1 MAICSVMQEFHL
13 VPSVHWPCFRLH
25 LHHIVVQW
33 IWISTSYFLCC
44 PYIMISAF
52 ADCFFCLSVFII
64 ATNDTEFIKMLE
76 VSVYFQNHIW
86 NSVQNVIPGLN
97 GVQKKVGDDELRKLC
112 SINTY
117 ICLKKKRDLK
127 NLNSICLLK
136 NPTDKIMPYLTLESQ
151 YSLHIVLNS
160 THNYQVISQT
170 LHLS

>member
-1 MAICSVMQEFHL
+1 
-13 VPSVHWPCFRLH
+13 
-25 LHHIVVQW
+25 
-33 IWISTSYFLCC
+33 
-44 PYIMISAF
+44 MISAF

-117 ICLKKKRDLK
+117 ICLKKKEIWR
-127 NLNSICLLK
+127 I
-136 NPTDKIMPYLTLESQ
+136 
-151 YSLHIVLNS
+151 
-160 THNYQVISQT
+160 
-170 LHLS
+170 